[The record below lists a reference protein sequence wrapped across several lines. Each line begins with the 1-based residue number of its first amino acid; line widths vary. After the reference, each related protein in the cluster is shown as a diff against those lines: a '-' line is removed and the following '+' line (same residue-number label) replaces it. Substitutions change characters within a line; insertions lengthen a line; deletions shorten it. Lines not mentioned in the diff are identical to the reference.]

1 MRKVT
6 TPPRNVQGS
15 DADRAEGGLDVERA
29 FASAHTHP
37 QHLKGLPRQPN
48 GPNVLDMLLSHV
60 QGGEQE
66 EPELTEEFWYASSL
80 MVGPGDAVSSEPDQ
94 EGPPGTEV

>member
-29 FASAHTHP
+29 FADLGGASARMHQEAEAVAEANAADVAARQNRAAP
-37 QHLKGLPRQPN
+37 GGKG
-48 GPNVLDMLLSHV
+48 GHA
-60 QGGEQE
+60 QE
-66 EPELTEEFWYASSL
+66 
-80 MVGPGDAVSSEPDQ
+80 
-94 EGPPGTEV
+94 